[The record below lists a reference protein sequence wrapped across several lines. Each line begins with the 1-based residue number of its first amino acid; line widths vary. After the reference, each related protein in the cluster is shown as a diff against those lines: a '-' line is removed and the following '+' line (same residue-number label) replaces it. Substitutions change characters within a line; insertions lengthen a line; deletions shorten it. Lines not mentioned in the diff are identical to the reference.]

1 MSKVFSRELSDLQS
15 KSGSANLTNLEKD
28 IGTYKE
34 RSFQF
39 LRTRAM
45 DAGDEN
51 ESSPEL
57 IPPCPIKFWTSQVS
71 LLHSPITVF
80 KCTLFIMIS
89 SLFINLIRYYLGK
102 SRWFP
107 H

>member
-51 ESSPEL
+51 ENSEL

-71 LLHSPITVF
+71 LLHTAITVF
-80 KCTLFIMIS
+80 KCALFIMIT
-89 SLFINLIRYYLGK
+89 SLFINIIHYYLGK
-102 SRWFP
+102 SRRFP